1 MEAHIIK
8 AFEKRIKVSDKSIFR
23 VEERKLPRGA
33 YDGLYAHKDIHKAIA
48 YFQNTSVKAGWLVRL
63 IKDGDEYML
72 ITKKQ

>member
-1 MEAHIIK
+1 MVTHTIK
-8 AFEKRIKVSDKSIFR
+8 AFDKQIKVSDKSVFR

-33 YDGLYAHKDIHKAIA
+33 YEGLYSHKDIHKAIA
-48 YFQNTSVKAGWLVRL
+48 YFQNTSIKDGWLIRL